1 MSCNMWSQTWR
12 SPILSSILNISS
24 CKLTWMSGTKHH
36 LQSILLRTPSL
47 LHVYVGW
54 PQGNLQSF
62 QAPPTCSTSWPLLPA
77 LCSVWH
83 HSRWA
88 GRVPGL
94 SANLNDGRT
103 LVALGRAPGWDG
115 YQQKR
120 WHFMGIEWGWTV
132 WTNGESYLHH
142 LPLPAKYLGFDGDW
156 HFMEIWWDISNN
168 YGYSNGSIWWWS

>member
-12 SPILSSILNISS
+12 SPIVSSILNISS

-54 PQGNLQSF
+54 PQGNLQGF

-88 GRVPGL
+88 GRVPRL

-120 WHFMGIEWGWTV
+120 GAFHRDWVGLNRLNQQWIVFTSSSASSKISRV
-132 WTNGESYLHH
+132 WRRLALH
-142 LPLPAKYLGFDGDW
+142 GD
-156 HFMEIWWDISNN
+156 IV
-168 YGYSNGSIWWWS
+168 GYKQQLWVQ

>member
-12 SPILSSILNISS
+12 SPIVSSILNISS

-54 PQGNLQSF
+54 PQGNLQGF

-88 GRVPGL
+88 GRVPRAQCKSQRWPYPCSPGTRTRMGWISTKTGAFHRDWVGL
-94 SANLNDGRT
+94 NRLNQQWIVFTSSSASSKISRVWRRL
-103 LVALGRAPGWDG
+103 ALHGDIVG
-115 YQQKR
+115 YKQQL
-120 WHFMGIEWGWTV
+120 WV
-132 WTNGESYLHH
+132 Q
-142 LPLPAKYLGFDGDW
+142 
-156 HFMEIWWDISNN
+156 
-168 YGYSNGSIWWWS
+168 

>member
-12 SPILSSILNISS
+12 SPSLSSILNISS

-36 LQSILLRTPSL
+36 LQSILLRTPWL

-54 PQGNLQSF
+54 PQGNLQGF

-88 GRVPGL
+88 NRLPRAQGTSQRWPYPCSPGTCTRMAWI
-94 SANLNDGRT
+94 S
-103 LVALGRAPGWDG
+103 
-115 YQQKR
+115 KR
-120 WHFMGIEWGWTV
+120 GHFMGIEWGWTV
-132 WTNGESYLHH
+132 WTNGESVFTSSSSKISGVWRRLALH
-142 LPLPAKYLGFDGDW
+142 GD
-156 HFMEIWWDISNN
+156 IV
-168 YGYSNGSIWWWS
+168 GYKQQLWVQ